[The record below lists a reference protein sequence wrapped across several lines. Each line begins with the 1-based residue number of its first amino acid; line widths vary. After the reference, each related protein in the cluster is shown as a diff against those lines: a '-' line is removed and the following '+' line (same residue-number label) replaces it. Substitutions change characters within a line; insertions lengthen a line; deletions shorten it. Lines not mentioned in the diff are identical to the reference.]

1 ICAKQDLT
9 TAPIQSY
16 LQKLLEEVQ
25 LTDEFKLTEEQ
36 LIQIAI
42 EENISLAD
50 GIKLAFSLYFAV
62 LIRY

>member
-1 ICAKQDLT
+1 MIFHFNSNRICAKQDLA

-16 LQKLLEEVQ
+16 LQKLLEEVR

-50 GIKLAFSLYFAV
+50 
-62 LIRY
+62 